1 MPQKIPFQEE
11 TKEGYFIRT
20 FTSEV
25 NPEDLKWH
33 IDEEDRIIEPIEK
46 TDWLFQFDNQLPF
59 SIDSKI
65 EIKKGTWHRI
75 IKGTGELVLKIV
87 KY

>member
-1 MPQKIPFQEE
+1 MSQKIPFREE
-11 TKEGYFIRT
+11 IKDGYSIRT
-20 FTSEV
+20 FTSDV
-25 NPEDLKWH
+25 NPMDLKWH
-33 IDEEDRIIEPIEK
+33 IDEEDRVIEPIGK